1 MNKIFIPTKD
11 ANSWKEFL
19 AEPEK
24 QWKSGYSARTLAH
37 CWEDANGEFPS
48 CIQRVFVS
56 YKNLIGNIKPL
67 LIFPEYKVNLPGGNR
82 ASQNDVFILAK
93 NDDELYTIA
102 VEGKVSESFGPTLE
116 EWLHNSS
123 DGKKERIEYIK
134 SLLNL
139 NIDLNPELRYQL
151 FHRTASALI
160 EAEKYN
166 AKNAM
171 LLIHSFSAEN
181 KWLEDYQKFTA
192 LFGQLGEVNK
202 LYSFQLNNIN
212 LLFCWVKG
220 DLKYLKY

>member
-1 MNKIFIPTKD
+1 MKKIFVPTKD
-11 ANSWKEFL
+11 TNNWKEFL

-24 QWKSGYSARTLAH
+24 QWKVGYSARTLAN

-48 CIQRVFVS
+48 CIQKVFSS
-56 YKNLIGNIKPL
+56 YKSMIGDIKPL

-82 ASQNDVFILAK
+82 ASQTDVFVLAK
-93 NDDELYTIA
+93 NNDQLFTIA

-123 DGKKERIEYIK
+123 DGKKERINYIK

-139 NIDLNPELRYQL
+139 NSDLNPELRYQL

-171 LLIHSFSAEN
+171 LLIHSFSEEN
-181 KWLEDYQKFTA
+181 KWFEDYQNFTA
-192 LFGQLGEVNK
+192 LFGQFGEMNK
-202 LYSFQLNNIN
+202 LYSCQLNNLN
-212 LLFCWVKG
+212 LFFCWVQG